1 MPSGRTASARPFPT
15 PRAACLPQEHTPPN
29 SLPLV
34 EHAPCSSQ
42 ACPSRYP
49 PLRRHRFE
57 AEVDNEGD
65 ETGTEGMDNEVDE
78 EDEEPTQTPQT
89 VVAAAGGQ
97 L

>member
-1 MPSGRTASARPFPT
+1 MLLASARPFPT

-57 AEVDNEGD
+57 AEVANEGD
-65 ETGTEGMDNEVDE
+65 ETGTEGMDHEGDE
-78 EDEEPTQTPQT
+78 EDEEQTQTPQT
-89 VVAAAGGQ
+89 VVAAAGEQ